1 MERIPVIE
9 LFFELIRTAIGT
21 GKGLSTA
28 PTAQEWEELLELSK
42 KQALLGITFTGIEK
56 LPDGQRP
63 PKGTLLVW
71 YNYCKHIEAANEKL
85 NKQATAVAE
94 KFLAEGFRNAII
106 KGQGLA
112 TIYDNPLRRTP
123 GDIDIWLDG
132 ERDEIISYVK
142 KIVPGCKPVYH
153 HVDFPLFPDIDIEI
167 HFMPS
172 WMYNYFTNRKLLE
185 YFASE
190 KEAQFTNSIALHGCT
205 GCINVPTNSF
215 NRIFILLHI
224 YRHLFEEGIGLRQL
238 LDYYYVLQQ
247 GFTKQEKAA
256 TLQQLKELKMVR
268 FAGAVM
274 HVLKKVFAMDEKYF
288 LTTPLE
294 KEGDF
299 LLNEILAG
307 GNFGKYSQRYE
318 AEMNGNL
325 LQRAFARTTHNM
337 IFARSYPSEI
347 LAAQPFRIWHY
358 FWRKKYNR

>member
-1 MERIPVIE
+1 M
-9 LFFELIRTAIGT
+9 
-21 GKGLSTA
+21 
-28 PTAQEWEELLELSK
+28 
-42 KQALLGITFTGIEK
+42 
-56 LPDGQRP
+56 
-63 PKGTLLVW
+63 
-71 YNYCKHIEAANEKL
+71 
-85 NKQATAVAE
+85 
-94 KFLAEGFRNAII
+94 
-106 KGQGLA
+106 
-112 TIYDNPLRRTP
+112 
-123 GDIDIWLDG
+123 
-132 ERDEIISYVK
+132 
-142 KIVPGCKPVYH
+142 
-153 HVDFPLFPDIDIEI
+153 
-167 HFMPS
+167 
-172 WMYNYFTNRKLLE
+172 
-185 YFASE
+185 
-190 KEAQFTNSIALHGCT
+190 
-205 GCINVPTNSF
+205 PTNSF

-247 GFTKQEKAA
+247 GFTEQEKAA

-299 LLNEILAG
+299 LLKEILAG

-325 LQRAFARTTHNM
+325 LQRAFARTAHNM
-337 IFARSYPSEI
+337 IFARSYPSET